1 MIEGASFL
9 SSPKSEAVTSKDVLG
24 CCSDNSNN
32 NKSGEADYTPAKI
45 GTMPQFTT
53 ERSLAALESAKQ
65 AWNHGRG
72 VWPQMS
78 LQERIDVMERFLDK
92 LHEQRTAIINLLMWE
107 IGKNH
112 GDATAEFDR
121 TIAFCKKVC
130 ISMLKRGGGDAFCA
144 ASGFELI

>member
-9 SSPKSEAVTSKDVLG
+9 SSSKSDAVANKDVLG

-32 NKSGEADYTPAKI
+32 VDKSKEADYTPAKI
-45 GTMPQFTT
+45 GSMPQFTT
-53 ERSLAALESAKQ
+53 EQSLEALESAKQ
-65 AWNHGRG
+65 AWNRGRG

-78 LQERIDVMERFLDK
+78 LQERIKTIELFLEK

-121 TIAFCKKVC
+121 TIAFCKKVRV
-130 ISMLKRGGGDAFCA
+130 SRPKNVDDAFCLGLV
-144 ASGFELI
+144 SC